1 MPNIDWKIVKGPCR
15 QLIEP
20 NREEN
25 KMYYCF
31 RNDNA
36 LFFRLEKEEKYFS
49 VTIKVDFIERHHS
62 FAQFGSM
69 ITTDSKE
76 WSEASEKYEN
86 EQLQNNNDMVLKLG
100 YSDWKQTVIPADTK
114 NMWYRFTCRED
125 PLKFECSADGKKFLR
140 MCVVEMWEK
149 DLWKEEEW
157 TFFGVHACNPEASG
171 FKEIINGIEVMDC
184 SWTVSDG
191 Q

>member
-1 MPNIDWKIVKGPCR
+1 
-15 QLIEP
+15 
-20 NREEN
+20 
-25 KMYYCF
+25 
-31 RNDNA
+31 
-36 LFFRLEKEEKYFS
+36 
-49 VTIKVDFIERHHS
+49 
-62 FAQFGSM
+62 M

-157 TFFGVHACNPEASG
+157 TFFGVHACNPEVSS
-171 FKEIINGIEVMDC
+171 FKEIITGIEVMEC
-184 SWTVSDG
+184 TWISDG